1 MKTLL
6 ILWTLLLAAALPA
19 TAQQPLYIVNGKV
32 CDDIRSIPPDDIEQ
46 VESLPADEE
55 TIARYGAQAA
65 HGVIL

>member
-46 VESLPADEE
+46 V
-55 TIARYGAQAA
+55 
-65 HGVIL
+65 

>member
-19 TAQQPLYIVNGKV
+19 AAQQPLYIVNGKV

-46 VESLPADEE
+46 VESCRPTRRRSPA
-55 TIARYGAQAA
+55 TVPGPRTA
-65 HGVIL
+65 